1 MWRKIYFD
9 CFWQSLCN
17 DKKEFFIHTLYP
29 PPQGGIYRF
38 AFDFFGFFVSCV
50 ALRLRMTKFF
60 IFLWIATILR
70 IAKSRNDDSWYRL
83 LRIAFVMQDLQV
95 ATQ

>member
-70 IAKSRNDDSWYRL
+70 IAKSRNDEWGRE
-83 LRIAFVMQDLQV
+83 IV
-95 ATQ
+95 